1 MYTLFVII
9 HVFVSVMLIM
19 IVLLQTGKGAGMGAA
34 FGGGTQT
41 MFGGRGPTTF
51 VHKLTTIMAV
61 LFLVLSIT
69 LASMSSKSSSDL
81 EEDQQ
86 PPPGKEAGMLPE
98 GEGAG
103 EGDKANKDKVQ
114 EDEAAMSSDPEEK
127 PTEAK
132 TE

>member
-1 MYTLFVII
+1 MYTLLVIVQ
-9 HVFVSVMLIM
+9 VFVSIMLIM

-51 VHKLTTIMAV
+51 IHKLTTIMAV

-69 LASMSSKSSSDL
+69 LASMSSRSASDL
-81 EEDQQ
+81 EDELP

-98 GEGAG
+98 SEGEG
-103 EGDKANKDKVQ
+103 EGDKAK
-114 EDEAAMSSDPEEK
+114 EIEAASSSEEK
-127 PTEAK
+127 TE
-132 TE
+132 